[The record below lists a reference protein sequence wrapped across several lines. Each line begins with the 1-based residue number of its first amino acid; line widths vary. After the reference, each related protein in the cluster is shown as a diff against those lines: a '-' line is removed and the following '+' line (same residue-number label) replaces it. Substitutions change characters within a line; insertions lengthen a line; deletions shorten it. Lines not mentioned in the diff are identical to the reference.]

1 VQYFPSSVSPV
12 ALRHLR
18 TLHKPFPPKTAL
30 CFGFQV
36 QQAVAERVPAGAIV
50 QRGGSGP
57 RTMVITAEEILAEIG
72 PVQAVLDEHDG
83 VVTVIDTSEG
93 NIMLSL
99 DGGCT
104 GCSST
109 PMTAMQ
115 IYYSLK
121 KLEAVNDVIFVNGE
135 LPEYMRTFIDQ
146 KMAKEAHEGDAD
158 GAKDDEGPQGE
169 IV

>member
-1 VQYFPSSVSPV
+1 MSIS
-12 ALRHLR
+12 
-18 TLHKPFPPKTAL
+18 
-30 CFGFQV
+30 
-36 QQAVAERVPAGAIV
+36 
-50 QRGGSGP
+50 
-57 RTMVITAEEILAEIG
+57 AEEILAKIG
-72 PVQAVLDEHDG
+72 PIQEVLDAHDG
-83 VVTVIDTSEG
+83 VVTVLDTADG

-121 KLEAVNDVIFVNGE
+121 KLEVVNDVIFVNGE
-135 LPEYMRTFIDQ
+135 LPDYMRTFIDQ
-146 KMAKEAHEGDAD
+146 KMAKELEEAEAKAALGDDSSDAEPDESAD
-158 GAKDDEGPQGE
+158 TNPVDGDDENDARGE

>member
-1 VQYFPSSVSPV
+1 ME
-12 ALRHLR
+12 AII
-18 TLHKPFPPKTAL
+18 
-30 CFGFQV
+30 
-36 QQAVAERVPAGAIV
+36 ERGDT
-50 QRGGSGP
+50 RGRGM
-57 RTMVITAEEILAEIG
+57 TMTAEEVLAEIG
-72 PVQAVLDEHDG
+72 PVQEILDEHDG
-83 VVTVIDTSEG
+83 VVNVLDTSDG

-99 DGGCT
+99 DGGCN

-121 KLEAVNDVIFVNGE
+121 KLDHVNDVIFVNGE

-146 KMAKEAHEGDAD
+146 KMAKEAAEGNNT
-158 GAKDDEGPQGE
+158 DEGEPQGE

>member
-1 VQYFPSSVSPV
+1 MRQSFKEGR
-12 ALRHLR
+12 AL
-18 TLHKPFPPKTAL
+18 
-30 CFGFQV
+30 G
-36 QQAVAERVPAGAIV
+36 E
-50 QRGGSGP
+50 
-57 RTMVITAEEILAEIG
+57 TMSISAEEILAKIG
-72 PVQAVLDEHDG
+72 PIQEVLDAHDG
-83 VVTVIDTSEG
+83 VVTVLDTADG

-121 KLEAVNDVIFVNGE
+121 KLEVVNDVIFVNGE
-135 LPEYMRTFIDQ
+135 LPDYMRTFIDQ
-146 KMAKEAHEGDAD
+146 KMAKELEEAEAKAALDDASSDAEPDASTDTNPVD
-158 GAKDDEGPQGE
+158 GDDENDARGE

>member
-1 VQYFPSSVSPV
+1 MPIS
-12 ALRHLR
+12 
-18 TLHKPFPPKTAL
+18 
-30 CFGFQV
+30 
-36 QQAVAERVPAGAIV
+36 
-50 QRGGSGP
+50 
-57 RTMVITAEEILAEIG
+57 AEEVLAEIG
-72 PVQAVLDEHDG
+72 PVQEILNEHDG
-83 VVTVIDTSEG
+83 VVNVIDTANG

-99 DGGCT
+99 EGGCT

-121 KLEAVNDVIFVNGE
+121 KLPSVNDVIFVNGE

-146 KMAKEAHEGDAD
+146 KMEKEADELRQNEQAVNGSTHENQ
-158 GAKDDEGPQGE
+158 EPGE